1 VANSYVAAENIIPQ
15 TLKNVRALILGVFLE
30 VKQWMLLFS
39 MSHRKSGQIT
49 KEFVTAFCESFNK
62 FFPNYGSDQIEFS
75 TAEFLNPFTKGSR
88 LRLNKFQSTLEHICN
103 VLQSTADQ
111 QEEESQ
117 SNIDVGGPSQV
128 LK

>member
-1 VANSYVAAENIIPQ
+1 MNVIVFYVTQEIGSNYQGICH
-15 TLKNVRALILGVFLE
+15 
-30 VKQWMLLFS
+30 S
-39 MSHRKSGQIT
+39 
-49 KEFVTAFCESFNK
+49 FCESFNK
-62 FFPNYGSDQIEFS
+62 FFPNYGSDQIEFA

-88 LRLNKFQSTLEHICN
+88 LRLNKFQSTVEHICN

>member
-1 VANSYVAAENIIPQ
+1 MANSYVAAENIIPQ
-15 TLKNVRALILGVFLE
+15 TLKNVRALILSVFLE

-39 MSHRKSGQIT
+39 KSHRKSGQIT

-75 TAEFLNPFTKGSR
+75 TAEFLNPFTKGSG
-88 LRLNKFQSTLEHICN
+88 LTLDKFQSTVEHISDG
-103 VLQSTADQ
+103 Q
-111 QEEESQ
+111 
-117 SNIDVGGPSQV
+117 SQV

>member
-1 VANSYVAAENIIPQ
+1 
-15 TLKNVRALILGVFLE
+15 
-30 VKQWMLLFS
+30 MLLFS
-39 MSHRKSGQIT
+39 TSHRKSGQIT

-62 FFPNYGSDQIEFS
+62 FFPSYGTDQIEFA
-75 TAEFLNPFTKGSR
+75 TAEFLNPFTKGSG
-88 LRLNKFQSTLEHICN
+88 LTLDKFQSTVEHISN
-103 VLQSTADQ
+103 VLQSMADQ

>member
-1 VANSYVAAENIIPQ
+1 MLLPRISFHR
-15 TLKNVRALILGVFLE
+15 RALILSVFLE

-39 MSHRKSGQIT
+39 TSHRKSGQIT

-62 FFPNYGSDQIEFS
+62 FFPSYGTDQIEFS
-75 TAEFLNPFTKGSR
+75 TAEFLNPFTKGSG
-88 LRLNKFQSTLEHICN
+88 LTLDKFQSTVEHISN
-103 VLQSTADQ
+103 VLQSMADQ

-117 SNIDVGGPSQV
+117 SIIDVGGPSQV

>member
-1 VANSYVAAENIIPQ
+1 M
-15 TLKNVRALILGVFLE
+15 LKNVQALILGVFLE

-62 FFPNYGSDQIEFS
+62 FFPNYGSDQIEFA
-75 TAEFLNPFTKGSR
+75 TAEFLNPFTKGSG
-88 LRLNKFQSTLEHICN
+88 LTLDKFQSTVDHITN